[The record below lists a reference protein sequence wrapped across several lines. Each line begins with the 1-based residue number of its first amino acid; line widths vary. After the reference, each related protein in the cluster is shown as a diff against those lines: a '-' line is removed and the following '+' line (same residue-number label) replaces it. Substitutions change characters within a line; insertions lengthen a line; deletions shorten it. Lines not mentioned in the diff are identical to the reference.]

1 MHKHTVCQR
10 GLEDTRAGQLR
21 QARLITVRGAADMV
35 GDLSAEV
42 VARCHAEP
50 DDLCAVNR
58 VAAAGR
64 RSDVPMIGR
73 R

>member
-1 MHKHTVCQR
+1 MQSI
-10 GLEDTRAGQLR
+10 AS
-21 QARLITVRGAADMV
+21 QAITADMV
-35 GDLSAEV
+35 GNLSAEV

-58 VAAAGR
+58 VVAAGR